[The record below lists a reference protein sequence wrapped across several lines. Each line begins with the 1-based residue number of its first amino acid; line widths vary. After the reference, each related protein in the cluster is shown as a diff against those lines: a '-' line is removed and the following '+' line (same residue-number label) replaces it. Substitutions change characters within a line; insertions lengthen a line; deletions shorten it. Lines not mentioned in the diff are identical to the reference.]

1 MNFLLLLVITVLI
14 PWLHPS
20 PCFYK
25 RRRQWAHWHKFMRTR
40 KMIQRS
46 MAKDWAKQKY
56 ECLLPNWYFKTL
68 LIHRISNCTTVNQ
81 TLLIHRISNCTTAN
95 HQTIGPNSFF
105 PVREITEIGSS
116 LSLSLSLSQTWT
128 RKFIM
133 PKESKG
139 KEIRLEYHFEAT
151 LTIRRTLPL
160 YSLRLTSFPRISCHQ
175 IQLITKKKKKKKK
188 ANSKQLFS

>member
-25 RRRQWAHWHKFMRTR
+25 RRRQWAHWYKFIRTR
-40 KMIQRS
+40 KMIQCS

-56 ECLLPNWYFKTL
+56 ECLLPNWYFK
-68 LIHRISNCTTVNQ
+68 

-116 LSLSLSLSQTWT
+116 LSLSLSLSHTHTHKHELGNLSCLRNQ
-128 RKFIM
+128 
-133 PKESKG
+133 KEK
-139 KEIRLEYHFEAT
+139 RLD
-151 LTIRRTLPL
+151 
-160 YSLRLTSFPRISCHQ
+160 
-175 IQLITKKKKKKKK
+175 
-188 ANSKQLFS
+188 

>member
-68 LIHRISNCTTVNQ
+68 LIHRISNCTTVN
-81 TLLIHRISNCTTAN
+81 

-105 PVREITEIGSS
+105 PVREIDEIGSS
-116 LSLSLSLSQTWT
+116 LSLSLSLSHTHTQTHTPTWT

>member
-1 MNFLLLLVITVLI
+1 MFHNLTPWGDYKFMNFLLLLVITVLI

-116 LSLSLSLSQTWT
+116 LSLSLSLSHTHTHTHKHELGNLSCLRNQ
-128 RKFIM
+128 
-133 PKESKG
+133 KEK
-139 KEIRLEYHFEAT
+139 RLD
-151 LTIRRTLPL
+151 
-160 YSLRLTSFPRISCHQ
+160 
-175 IQLITKKKKKKKK
+175 
-188 ANSKQLFS
+188 